1 MSPKLRYA
9 LTQLLRLAAIAAFY
23 CILTPLPCAVA
34 AQYMDNGDFI
44 FDIREPDDM
53 TLVARLSGLTIK
65 RDIPPRVGII
75 ECARWARQFSIR
87 PFSAVHSAT
96 VPNRR
101 GRVWICTGNANSKR
115 LSRSYCKQMG
125 MTYVRNDGP
134 IVTCQLGN
142 DT

>member
-1 MSPKLRYA
+1 M
-9 LTQLLRLAAIAAFY
+9 TQLLRLAAVAAIY
-23 CILTPLPCAVA
+23 CMLTTSPYAVA

-101 GRVWICTGNANSKR
+101 GSR
-115 LSRSYCKQMG
+115 LDLHWECKQQPTVPFLLQTNG
-125 MTYVRNDGP
+125 DDVRTERRSHSNLP
-134 IVTCQLGN
+134 IRQRHLKDN
-142 DT
+142 KR

>member
-9 LTQLLRLAAIAAFY
+9 LTQLLRLAAIAAIY
-23 CILTPLPCAVA
+23 WIGAPLPCAVA

-44 FDIREPDDM
+44 FDIREPADM

-75 ECARWARQFSIR
+75 ECARWARQFSIW
-87 PFSAVHSAT
+87 PFSAVHSAM
-96 VPNRR
+96 VPNQK

-115 LSRSYCKQMG
+115 LSRSHCKQMG

>member
-9 LTQLLRLAAIAAFY
+9 LTQLLRLAAIVAFY

-44 FDIREPDDM
+44 FDIREPADM

-75 ECARWARQFSIR
+75 ECARWARQFSIW
-87 PFSAVHSAT
+87 PFSAVHSAM
-96 VPNRR
+96 VPNQK

>member
-9 LTQLLRLAAIAAFY
+9 LTQLLRLAAIVAFY

-44 FDIREPDDM
+44 FDIREPADM
-53 TLVARLSGLTIK
+53 TLVARLSGLIIK

-75 ECARWARQFSIR
+75 ECARWARQFSIW
-87 PFSAVHSAT
+87 PFSAVHSAM
-96 VPNRR
+96 VPNQK
-101 GRVWICTGNANSKR
+101 GRVWICTGNANNKR

>member
-1 MSPKLRYA
+1 MLTTSPY
-9 LTQLLRLAAIAAFY
+9 
-23 CILTPLPCAVA
+23 AVA

-75 ECARWARQFSIR
+75 ECARWARQFSIW
-87 PFSAVHSAT
+87 PFSAVHSAM
-96 VPNRR
+96 VPNEK